1 MVTKL
6 EGVDTVN
13 KSNLVMMQYCESA
26 SLGSVLPEVVDMS
39 RHEGMQIQDVLVQS
53 AMSISCKPSTWHSV

>member
-39 RHEGMQIQDVLVQS
+39 RCEEMQIQDMSVQNT
-53 AMSISCKPSTWHSV
+53 MSIMCKLSVQHGI